1 MYLFIELG
9 RLTSDP
15 VLRTTGTGK
24 TFCTMSV
31 AADTGKK
38 NDAGEKISN
47 FFSVTSWGKDA
58 ERVQKYLKKGDP
70 VSVVGQFYAR
80 SYRSTDGD
88 PRTSL
93 DVEAS
98 KITFLPNPNRANKQ
112 NTDEQV
118 TQPRRRP
125 PQRAAYSGNDEGNA
139 PSSDDDDEMP
149 F

>member
-98 KITFLPNPNRANKQ
+98 KITFLPNPNRASKQ
-112 NTDEQV
+112 NADAQEAQ
-118 TQPRRRP
+118 QPRRRP
-125 PQRAAYSGNDEGNA
+125 PQRVSYSGNDDGSTT
-139 PSSDDDDEMP
+139 SSDDDEMP